1 MKKILLFAGVAGV
14 LMSGTAVAFETN
26 TVTYETFPEINYD
39 SSHPYASKK
48 QADGSIKI
56 KHATTKYVQ
65 ARKTEANELVTT
77 LTARTNADN
86 TVVTANKTA
95 IEGTTGATT
104 WAAKGLQNNRQVTA
118 GLRDTVCDNLTG
130 EYSGCGYITMGGTSA
145 TGDAGAV
152 TDGTTASTAKYK
164 WVKIKTNCCVEG
176 QEDAANCANVSCS
189 SN

>member
-1 MKKILLFAGVAGV
+1 MGKKMKKILLFAGVAGV

-48 QADGSIKI
+48 QADGTIKI

-118 GLRDTVCDNLTG
+118 GLRDTVCDSLTG

-145 TGDAGAV
+145 TVFVFMLFDV
-152 TDGTTASTAKYK
+152 
-164 WVKIKTNCCVEG
+164 I
-176 QEDAANCANVSCS
+176 
-189 SN
+189 

>member
-14 LMSGTAVAFETN
+14 LVSGTAVAFETN
-26 TVTYETFPEINYD
+26 TVTYAAFPEISYD
-39 SSHPYASKK
+39 STHPYASKK

-56 KHATTKYVQ
+56 NHATTKYVQ
-65 ARKTEANELVTT
+65 ARKTEANNLVTALAT
-77 LTARTNADN
+77 RTNTDN
-86 TVVTANKTA
+86 GVVTANKTA

-145 TGDAGAV
+145 TGDAGAR
-152 TDGTTASTAKYK
+152 TDGTGANAKYK
-164 WVKIKTNCCVEG
+164 WVKIKTNCCVQG
-176 QEDAANCANVSCS
+176 QESAANCTNVVCS